1 MKDDPFPGVGRA
13 AMEARISDA
22 RICPTDRQIARMRLL
37 DREAWSDIGVAVH
50 CDRRTAAR
58 RFDRIKDLI

>member
-1 MKDDPFPGVGRA
+1 MGDDPFEGIGRA

-22 RICPTDRQIARMRLL
+22 RLGKTDRQIARMRIL
-37 DREAWSDIGVAVH
+37 DREAWVDIGAACH

-58 RFDRIKDLI
+58 RFNRIKDLI